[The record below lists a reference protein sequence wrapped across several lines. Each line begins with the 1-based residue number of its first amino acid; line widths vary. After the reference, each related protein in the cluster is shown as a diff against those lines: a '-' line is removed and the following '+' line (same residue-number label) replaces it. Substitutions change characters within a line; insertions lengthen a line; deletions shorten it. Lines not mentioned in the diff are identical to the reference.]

1 MNFTNPSR
9 RDALKI
15 MGLVGTAGVLFPNLL
30 VSPAFAA
37 SPPSAPT
44 GQIVVGVSQEP
55 TVFNP
60 LMPRIEVDDGVQLS
74 LFDALVRITP
84 DGEFIPALAAE
95 VPTIENGGLSE
106 DGLNWRFKLRDDV
119 KWHDG
124 APFTAEDVK
133 FTLELI
139 LDPNFRSW
147 RTTGHD
153 LIRDIEVVSP
163 TEIKWRM
170 EEPFAP
176 YMSILVETMMVPKHI
191 LEPLED
197 RNNAPFN
204 QAPVGTGAFKWGSRR
219 AGDNIELVANK
230 DYFADGPYI
239 ERLIFKY
246 IPDLTVLYTQFK
258 SGDIDIVS
266 NQYISPDNYAEAQS
280 LTGRVVEVVPAPTV
294 ESIFLNMEK
303 PQFQDPVV
311 REAIYA
317 AIDKQTI
324 IDALYYGLATPTES
338 YLPQQSF
345 YYSPD
350 LPTHEHSPERANT
363 LLDDAGWL
371 PGEDGIREK
380 DGVRLSFS
388 NSTTSGNHLRE
399 QSQQFIQQSLGQIGI
414 EMSIKNLPPAVMWG
428 EYWTMSEFDS
438 VIVGVVFTTGA
449 DADVTVRFSSDA
461 IPAQGGRGANTAQYI
476 NPEVDELLKEA
487 GEIFDQERRKEIYHK
502 VQQVIR
508 EDLPLLPMFQYAT
521 VRGHKEGIKGIE
533 PNINTRID
541 TWNTA
546 QYYWDK

>member
-9 RDALKI
+9 RDALKM
-15 MGLVGTAGVLFPNLL
+15 MGLVGTAGVFMPNLL
-30 VSPAFAA
+30 VSPAFA

-124 APFTAEDVK
+124 EPFTAEDVK

-153 LIRDIEVVSP
+153 LIRDIEVISP

-219 AGDNIELVANK
+219 AGDHLELVANE
-230 DYFADGPYI
+230 DYFADGPYV

-258 SGDIDIVS
+258 SGDIDIIS
-266 NQYISPDNYAEAQS
+266 NQYISPDNYAEAKS
-280 LTGRVVEVVPAPTV
+280 LAGRVVEVVPTSTV
-294 ESIFLNMEK
+294 ESVFLNMKK
-303 PQFQDPVV
+303 PQFQDPAV

-324 IDALYYGLATPTES
+324 IEALYYGLATPTES
-338 YLPQQSF
+338 YLPQQS
-345 YYSPD
+345 YYYTPD
-350 LPTHEHSPERANT
+350 LPKHEYNTERANT
-363 LLDDAGWL
+363 LLDDAGWM

-399 QSQQFIQQSLGQIGI
+399 QTQQFIQQSLGQIGI
-414 EMSIKNLPPAVMWG
+414 EMSIENLPPAVMWG

-461 IPAQGGRGANTAQYI
+461 IPAQGGRGANTAQYT

-487 GEIFDQERRKEIYHK
+487 GEIFDQERRKEIYRE

-521 VRGHKEGIKGIE
+521 VRGHKEGIEGIE

-546 QYYWDK
+546 QYYWNK

>member
-1 MNFTNPSR
+1 MNFTRPSR
-9 RDALKI
+9 RQTLKM
-15 MGLVGTAGVLFPNLL
+15 MGMTGAAGVFAPNLL
-30 VSPAFAA
+30 VSPALAG
-37 SPPSAPT
+37 PPDTPT
-44 GQIVVGVSQEP
+44 GQIVIGLSQEP

-106 DGLNWRFKLRDDV
+106 DGLNWHFKLRDDV

-124 APFTAEDVK
+124 EPFTAEDVK

-139 LDPNFRSW
+139 VDPKFRSW

-153 LIRDIEVVSP
+153 LVRDIEVVSP

-191 LEPLED
+191 LGPLDD

-204 QAPVGTGAFKWGSRR
+204 QAPIGTGAFKWGSRK
-219 AGDNIELVANK
+219 AGDHLELQANP
-230 DYFADGPYI
+230 DYFGEGPYV
-239 ERLIFKY
+239 ERLIYKY

-258 SGDIDIVS
+258 SGDIDIIS
-266 NQYISPDNYAEAQS
+266 NQYITPDNYAEAKD
-280 LTGRVVEVVPAPTV
+280 LPGKVVEVVPQATV
-294 ESIFLNMEK
+294 ESVFLNMEK
-303 PQFQDPVV
+303 PQFQELAV
-311 REAIYA
+311 RQAIYA
-317 AIDKQTI
+317 ALDKQTI
-324 IDALYYGLATPTES
+324 IDALYYGLPSPTES

-345 YYSPD
+345 YYNPD
-350 LPTHEHSPERANT
+350 LPEHEFSIEKAKK
-363 LLDDAGWL
+363 LLDDAGWK
-371 PGEDGIREK
+371 PGAGGIREK
-380 DGVRLSFS
+380 DGVRLSFG

-399 QSQQFIQQSLGQIGI
+399 QAQQFIQQSLGQVGI
-414 EMSIKNLPPAVMWG
+414 EMTIENKPPAVMWG
-428 EYWTMSEFDS
+428 DYWTMSQFDS
-438 VIVGVVFTTGA
+438 VIVGIVFTTGA
-449 DADVTVRFSSDA
+449 DADVTVRFASDA
-461 IPAQGGRGANTAQYI
+461 IPAQGGHGSNTGQYQ
-476 NPEVDELLKEA
+476 NPEVDELLEEA
-487 GEIFDQERRKEIYHK
+487 GRIFDQEKRKEIYGE
-502 VQQVIR
+502 VQEIIR
-508 EDLPLLPMFQYAT
+508 HDLPLLPMFQYAT

-541 TWNTA
+541 TWNAA